1 MQIFSMFRGHINP
14 PSSEAITQIHPSV
27 TFEKISCELVVT
39 GGNHYALEINQLYG
53 NTDLE
58 LDLPLRVLLWSLEN
72 DSTIIWFLGFPRARP
87 HAHST
92 HKAHMF
98 PNPLIERDATL

>member
-53 NTDLE
+53 HTDLE
-58 LDLPLRVLLWSLEN
+58 LDLPLRVFLWSLDN
-72 DSTIIWFLGFPRARP
+72 DSINNLVSRFSKGKTACSFHPQSPYVSKSL
-87 HAHST
+87 
-92 HKAHMF
+92 
-98 PNPLIERDATL
+98 N